1 MLTDIANRSRFDRH
15 AADCPR
21 CPIVAETT
29 RKTVEL
35 YKRFHPCEVP
45 AAREARVLAAIR
57 ARALVKPKLGGSPR
71 KRRQPA
77 LASARPLRVGRPAP
91 RLYDRERSC
100 ELRTAEFTS
109 AAGGWCNLSL
119 STTAV
124 I

>member
-57 ARALVKPKLGGSPR
+57 ARALVKPKLAGVYCERPHANNAETHKCNS
-71 KRRQPA
+71 
-77 LASARPLRVGRPAP
+77 ASRIACGIIVPMCITPFWVG
-91 RLYDRERSC
+91 
-100 ELRTAEFTS
+100 
-109 AAGGWCNLSL
+109 N
-119 STTAV
+119 TT
-124 I
+124 